1 MIRRTETKVTMMT
14 NGRVPMGTRLAA
26 SLHQRSV
33 VEATVTYTMS
43 SMAEMHVAESK
54 AGVEIR
60 SVMNKNNAMRGTVIT
75 MAPTMTSLTFP
86 NTKASHEES
95 QDVRG
100 DVLHHQQVRPG

>member
-1 MIRRTETKVTMMT
+1 MIRRTETRVTMMT

-26 SLHQRSV
+26 SLHRRSV

-60 SVMNKNNAMRGTVIT
+60 SVMNRNNAMRGTMIT
-75 MAPTMTSLTFP
+75 MAPTMTSLTGSILLKEGTFQEVSRPFP
-86 NTKASHEES
+86 ET
-95 QDVRG
+95 
-100 DVLHHQQVRPG
+100 